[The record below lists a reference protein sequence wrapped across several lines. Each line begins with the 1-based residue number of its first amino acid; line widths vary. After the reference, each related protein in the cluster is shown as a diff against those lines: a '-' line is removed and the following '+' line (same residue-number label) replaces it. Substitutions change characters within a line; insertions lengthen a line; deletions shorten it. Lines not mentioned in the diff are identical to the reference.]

1 MTSRR
6 TKQKRDAKYFEEA
19 RNMRHVGTILDR
31 LLVEFRTLSP
41 PVVRTKHS
49 GPFGGAPDN
58 FDVSFVFAT
67 RADAD
72 RARDAGMVQLA
83 TERVRAALRSDG
95 YPSDALAT
103 FRFHAISEEEIQ
115 DAGGE
120 WMYDRA

>member
-6 TKQKRDAKYFEEA
+6 TKEKRDAKLFEQGKH
-19 RNMRHVGTILDR
+19 MRHVQTVLGG
-31 LLVEFRTLSP
+31 LLAEFRTLSP

-67 RADAD
+67 RAEAD
-72 RARDAGMVQLA
+72 RARDTGTVQFA
-83 TERVRAALRSDG
+83 AERVRDALLSDG

>member
-1 MTSRR
+1 
-6 TKQKRDAKYFEEA
+6 
-19 RNMRHVGTILDR
+19 MRHVGTILDR
-31 LLVEFRTLSP
+31 LLVGFRTLSP
-41 PVVRTKHS
+41 PVVRTKHW

-58 FDVSFVFAT
+58 FDVKFVFAT

-72 RARDAGMVQLA
+72 RARDAGMIQFA
-83 TERVRAALRSDG
+83 AERVRAALRSDG

>member
-1 MTSRR
+1 
-6 TKQKRDAKYFEEA
+6 
-19 RNMRHVGTILDR
+19 MRHVETVLNG
-31 LLVEFRTLSP
+31 LLATFRTLSP

-58 FDVSFVFAT
+58 VDVSFVFAT
-67 RADAD
+67 RAEAD
-72 RARDAGMVQLA
+72 HARNTGTVQLA
-83 TERVRAALRSDG
+83 AERVRDALRGDG
-95 YPSDALAT
+95 YPWDAVAR